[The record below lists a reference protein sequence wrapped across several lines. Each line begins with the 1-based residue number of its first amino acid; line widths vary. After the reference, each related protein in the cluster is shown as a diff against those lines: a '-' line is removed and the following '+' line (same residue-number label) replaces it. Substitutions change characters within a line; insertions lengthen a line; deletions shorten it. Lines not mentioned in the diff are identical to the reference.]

1 MINQETNKQLTSKNY
16 QYSNFDAYIVGCFT
30 DCLVAPPYVL
40 SYLNNYPQAFLKNKY
55 VLTFNEHG
63 GDGGSVQHN
72 LHQLFLR
79 NEAKPVSHIKINYC
93 NNYIGLTYPK
103 NELEIQGIKRDQLAQ
118 VHPKCVLYNNL
129 LQNKAQYVFPKQSC
143 GPRFGSFL
151 TTPLFKKITNVMSM
165 KYTVN
170 DNCTGCSTC
179 VDNCPQAIIE
189 LIEGKAAFTNEKRCI
204 GCYLLRLPVQAE
216 PNYQRDDHLAHA
228 PLRSERS
235 QRKSAAPRKGSSR
248 KSVRPGFEINGG
260 RRYATERHSGYRRT
274 KQSKLHVS
282 EGSQTTINQTTIE
295 HQFNTIIILKWKMSY
310 LKLLTRPKFDSQW
323 IIHDTQCFEVNFIF
337 FIFNT
342 IYNQQQHISVK
353 IDITPYSIKQ
363 YIKLIVIS
371 NESFTYR
378 GGADVTR
385 GIYTITLLTSINL
398 LPLVLYFMVLFH
410 HISKYRQFN
419 KNEFQQREYKRRR
432 EKQYIIYLLTTLN
445 LVKYLGY
452 IICYSF
458 TIQYFF
464 NFQILKWILIKY
476 IQSLIYHNIV
486 SQQ

>member
-260 RRYATERHSGYRRT
+260 RRYATERYSGYRRT
-274 KQSKLHVS
+274 KRSKLHVS
-282 EGSQTTINQTTIE
+282 EGSWSQEQKQHDYRCLDCREPVRRACHHVHPDNQVQGHEAKAKPQEAGHTFQLQRRLHRYSTSELILFIVLWRKYYLDE
-295 HQFNTIIILKWKMSY
+295 HTL
-310 LKLLTRPKFDSQW
+310 
-323 IIHDTQCFEVNFIF
+323 
-337 FIFNT
+337 
-342 IYNQQQHISVK
+342 QQ
-353 IDITPYSIKQ
+353 Y
-363 YIKLIVIS
+363 
-371 NESFTYR
+371 YR
-378 GGADVTR
+378 N
-385 GIYTITLLTSINL
+385 S
-398 LPLVLYFMVLFH
+398 
-410 HISKYRQFN
+410 
-419 KNEFQQREYKRRR
+419 
-432 EKQYIIYLLTTLN
+432 
-445 LVKYLGY
+445 
-452 IICYSF
+452 
-458 TIQYFF
+458 
-464 NFQILKWILIKY
+464 ILIFDGY
-476 IQSLIYHNIV
+476 Y
-486 SQQ
+486 